1 MPPSVSNKTQP
12 LMTKEKIISVKSNLL
27 WLSIPWRESGMLVA
41 NLTLL
46 SSFLSNT
53 KHFCQALQLHESI
66 GEPKLYLTLGQIQ
79 DFKERGLRSL

>member
-1 MPPSVSNKTQP
+1 
-12 LMTKEKIISVKSNLL
+12 
-27 WLSIPWRESGMLVA
+27 MLVA

-46 SSFLSNT
+46 SFFLSNT